1 MIKNLLK
8 FKKIILA
15 KKTIDVLIIVLFFSG
30 LLFLIYYL
38 QLTKPL
44 GPKYGGFYRE
54 GLFEPINSLNPV
66 LPKNESEKAI
76 LNIIYPPLIEFN
88 NGKIISKFLNS
99 YYFSPDKLTLNLELK
114 DLKWS
119 DGSKIT
125 TDDLVFSFELFKK
138 YSSPEISANFKNAQI
153 KIIDQKRAEINLNLN
168 DDYFFFNLNN
178 LKILPVKI
186 FSGLDLN
193 NFDKQVLKVG
203 SGPFIFDSITSKGK
217 IIIIKLKRNEFYRPK
232 PYFEEIY
239 FYVFPSTK
247 SAFEA
252 LLLKE
257 IDGLAGLNYLE
268 LPQNIFV
275 NYKVYKIVLPRIVGL
290 FFNSQ
295 KIDKKIIE
303 DLESKIDR
311 EEIKKEVF
319 KNNAEISYGIFS
331 TTIRKVFSLP
341 DLYQE
346 KSQKPAVINQP
357 LSLKITVPT
366 SYFYPEISRY
376 LKEKYHL
383 ETEFIEPENLNE
395 TLASKNYQ
403 AILTGLNYSHPPF
416 LSSFF
421 SKLGYNINNL
431 DNLEL
436 ERSFQ
441 QLITDPSIKMNEKL
455 KETEEKIL
463 KTKSNIF
470 LVNPY
475 YLYLISKKISGFDQF
490 YLTKPEA
497 RFVKI
502 EFWYR
507 R

>member
-1 MIKNLLK
+1 MKTLLK

-15 KKTIDVLIIVLFFSG
+15 KETIDVLIIILLFSG
-30 LLFLIYYL
+30 LAFLIYYF
-38 QLTKPL
+38 QSTKPL
-44 GPKYGGFYRE
+44 EPKYGGFYRE

-76 LNIIYPPLIEFN
+76 LNIIYPPLIEFD
-88 NGKIISKFLNS
+88 NGKTISKFLNS
-99 YYFSPDKLTLNLELK
+99 YYFSPDKLTLSLELK

-125 TDDLVFSFELFKK
+125 TDDLVFSFEFFKK
-138 YSSPEISANFKNAQI
+138 YSVPEIASNFKNTQI
-153 KIIDQKRAEINLNLN
+153 KIIDQKRAEISLNFN
-168 DDYFFFNLNN
+168 DNYFFFNLNN

-186 FSGLDLN
+186 FSALDLN
-193 NFDKQVLKVG
+193 NFDKKVLKVG
-203 SGPFIFDSITSKGK
+203 SGPFVFDSIISKGK
-217 IIIIKLKRNEFYRPK
+217 ITIIKLKKNKFYEPK

-247 SAFEA
+247 EAFEA

-268 LPQNIFV
+268 LPQNIFA
-275 NYKVYKIVLPRIVGL
+275 NYKSYKIVLPRVIGL

-295 KIDKKIIE
+295 KVDKKIVE
-303 DLESKIDR
+303 ELENKIDR

-319 KNNAEISYGIFS
+319 KNNTDISYGIFS
-331 TTIRKVFSLP
+331 ATIRKVFSLHNF
-341 DLYQE
+341 YQE
-346 KSQKPAVINQP
+346 KNEKPAPINQS
-357 LSLKITVPT
+357 LSLKITAPT

-376 LKEKYHL
+376 LKEKYHF

-395 TLASKNYQ
+395 TLANKNYQ
-403 AILTGLNYSHPPF
+403 AILTGLNYGHPPF

-421 SKLGYNINNL
+421 SKLGYNINNS
-431 DNLEL
+431 DNLDL

-441 QLITDPSIKMNEKL
+441 QLMNDPSIKMNEKL
-455 KETEEKIL
+455 KEIEEKIL
-463 KTKSNIF
+463 KTKLNIF
-470 LVNPY
+470 LLNPY
-475 YLYLISKKISGFDQF
+475 YLYYISKKIYGFDQF
-490 YLTKPEA
+490 YLTKPED

-502 EFWYR
+502 ESWYR
-507 R
+507 K

>member
-1 MIKNLLK
+1 MKTLLK
-8 FKKIILA
+8 FKKIISA
-15 KKTIDVLIIVLFFSG
+15 KETIDVLIIVLFLSG
-30 LLFLIYYL
+30 LAFLIYYL

-66 LPKNESEKAI
+66 LPKNESEEAI
-76 LNIIYPPLIEFN
+76 LNIIYPPLIEFD

-125 TDDLVFSFELFKK
+125 TDDLAVSFELFKK
-138 YSSPEISANFKNAQI
+138 YSSPEIASNFKNAQI

-168 DDYFFFNLNN
+168 DNYFFFNLNN
-178 LKILPVKI
+178 LKILPAKI

-203 SGPFIFDSITSKGK
+203 SGPFVFDSITSKGE
-217 IIIIKLKRNEFYRPK
+217 ITIIKLKRNKFYEPRS
-232 PYFEEIY
+232 YLNEIY

-247 SAFEA
+247 AAFEA

-257 IDGLAGLNYLE
+257 IDGLAGLNYLK

-275 NYKVYKIVLPRIVGL
+275 NYKVHKIVLPRIIGL
-290 FFNSQ
+290 FFNNQ
-295 KIDKKIIE
+295 KIDKKIVE
-303 DLESKIDR
+303 DLENKIDR
-311 EEIKKEVF
+311 EEIKREVF
-319 KNNAEISYGIFS
+319 KDNAEISYGIFS
-331 TTIRKVFSLP
+331 ATIRKVFSLS
-341 DLYQE
+341 DIYKE
-346 KSQKPAVINQP
+346 KNQKPEVVNQP

-395 TLASKNYQ
+395 TLANKNYQ
-403 AILTGLNYSHPPF
+403 AILTGLNYGHPPF

-441 QLITDPSIKMNEKL
+441 QLIIDPSIKMNEKL

-475 YLYLISKKISGFDQF
+475 YLYLVSEKISGFDQF
-490 YLTKPEA
+490 YLTKPEN

-502 EFWYR
+502 EFWHR
-507 R
+507 K

>member
-1 MIKNLLK
+1 MRTLLK

-15 KKTIDVLIIVLFFSG
+15 KEPIDILIIILFFSG
-30 LLFLIYYL
+30 FLFLIYYL
-38 QLTKPL
+38 HITKPL

-66 LPKNESEKAI
+66 SPKNESEKGI
-76 LNIIYPPLIEFN
+76 LNIIYPPLIEFD

-99 YYFSPDKLTLNLELK
+99 YYFSPDKLTLSLELK

-125 TDDLVFSFELFKK
+125 TDDLAFSFELFKK
-138 YSSPEISANFKNAQI
+138 YSPPEISSNFKNAQI
-153 KIIDQKRAEINLNLN
+153 KIIDQKRAEISLNLN
-168 DDYFFFNLNN
+168 DNYFFFNLNN
-178 LKILPVKI
+178 LKILPAKI
-186 FSGLDLN
+186 FSGLDLE
-193 NFDKQVLKVG
+193 NFDKQFLKVG
-203 SGPFIFDSITSKGK
+203 SGPFVFDSITSKGE
-217 IIIIKLKRNEFYRPK
+217 ITIIKLKRNKFYEPK
-232 PYFEEIY
+232 PYLDEIY

-247 SAFEA
+247 SAFSA

-275 NYKVYKIVLPRIVGL
+275 NYKVYKIVLPRIIGL

-295 KIDKKIIE
+295 KVDKKIVE
-303 DLESKIDR
+303 DLENKIDR

-331 TTIRKVFSLP
+331 PTIRRVFSLP

-346 KSQKPAVINQP
+346 KNQKLAVINQP
-357 LSLKITVPT
+357 LPLKITVPT
-366 SYFYPEISRY
+366 SYFYPEIARY
-376 LKEKYHL
+376 LREKYHF

-395 TLASKNYQ
+395 ILANKNYQ
-403 AILTGLNYSHPPF
+403 AILTGLNYGHSPF

-436 ERSFQ
+436 EKSFQ
-441 QLITDPSIKMNEKL
+441 QLITDPSTKMNEKL
-455 KETEEKIL
+455 KEIEEKIL
-463 KTKSNIF
+463 NTKSNIF
-470 LVNPY
+470 LANPY

-490 YLTKPEA
+490 YLTKPEN

-502 EFWYR
+502 EYWYR
-507 R
+507 K

>member
-1 MIKNLLK
+1 MKTFLK

-15 KKTIDVLIIVLFFSG
+15 KETIDVLIIILFFSG
-30 LLFLIYYL
+30 LAFLIYYL

-76 LNIIYPPLIEFN
+76 LNIIYPPLIEFD

-99 YYFSPDKLTLNLELK
+99 YYFSPDKLTLSLELK

-138 YSSPEISANFKNAQI
+138 YSSPEIAANFKNAQI
-153 KIIDQKRAEINLNLN
+153 KIIDQKRAEFNLNLN
-168 DDYFFFNLNN
+168 DNYFFFNLNN
-178 LKILPVKI
+178 LKILPAKI

-203 SGPFIFDSITSKGK
+203 SGPFIFDSITSKGE
-217 IIIIKLKRNEFYRPK
+217 IIMVKLKRNKFYEPK
-232 PYFEEIY
+232 PYFDEIY

-247 SAFEA
+247 AAFEA

-275 NYKVYKIVLPRIVGL
+275 NYKVYRIALPRIIGL

-295 KIDKKIIE
+295 KVNKQIIE
-303 DLESKIDR
+303 NLESKIDR
-311 EEIKKEVF
+311 EKIKKEIF
-319 KNNAEISYGIFS
+319 KDNAEISYGIFS
-331 TTIRKVFSLP
+331 TTVRKVFSLP
-341 DLYQE
+341 DLYKE
-346 KSQKPAVINQP
+346 KNQKLAIINQP

-395 TLASKNYQ
+395 ILSSKNYQ
-403 AILTGLNYSHPPF
+403 AILTGINYAHPPF

-431 DNLEL
+431 DDLEL
-436 ERSFQ
+436 ERLLQ
-441 QLITDPSIKMNEKL
+441 KLITDPSIKMNEKL

-463 KTKSNIF
+463 SIKSNIF
-470 LVNPY
+470 LINPY
-475 YLYLISKKISGFDQF
+475 YLYFINKKIYGFDQF
-490 YLTKPEA
+490 YLTKSES

-502 EFWYR
+502 EYWYR
-507 R
+507 K

>member
-1 MIKNLLK
+1 MKTLLK
-8 FKKIILA
+8 FKKIISA
-15 KKTIDVLIIVLFFSG
+15 KETIDVLIIVLFFSG
-30 LLFLIYYL
+30 LAFLIYYL

-119 DGSKIT
+119 DGNKIT

-138 YSSPEISANFKNAQI
+138 YSSPEIAANFKNAQI
-153 KIIDQKRAEINLNLN
+153 KIIDQERAEISLNLN
-168 DDYFFFNLNN
+168 DNYFFFNLNK
-178 LKILPVKI
+178 LKILPAKI

-193 NFDKQVLKVG
+193 NFDKQALKVG
-203 SGPFIFDSITSKGK
+203 SGPFVFDSIISKGE
-217 IIIIKLKRNEFYRPK
+217 ITIIKLKRNEFYKPK
-232 PYFEEIY
+232 PYLDAIY

-247 SAFEA
+247 SAFYA
-252 LLLKE
+252 LFLKE

-268 LPQNIFV
+268 LPKNIFV
-275 NYKVYKIVLPRIVGL
+275 NYNVYKIVLPRIIGI

-303 DLESKIDR
+303 DLENKIDP
-311 EEIKKEVF
+311 EEIKKEIF

-331 TTIRKVFSLP
+331 TKIRKVFSLP
-341 DLYQE
+341 DLYRE
-346 KSQKPAVINQP
+346 KNQKPEVINQTLP
-357 LSLKITVPT
+357 LKITVPT
-366 SYFYPEISRY
+366 SYFYPEIARY

-395 TLASKNYQ
+395 ILASKNYQ
-403 AILTGLNYSHPPF
+403 AVLTGLNYDHPPF

-441 QLITDPSIKMNEKL
+441 KLISDPSIKMDEKL
-455 KETEEKIL
+455 KEIEEKIL

-475 YLYLISKKISGFDQF
+475 YLYIISKKISGFDQL
-490 YLTKPEA
+490 YLTKPEY

>member
-1 MIKNLLK
+1 MKTLLK

-15 KKTIDVLIIVLFFSG
+15 KETIDVLIIVLFLSG
-30 LLFLIYYL
+30 FLFLIYYL

-76 LNIIYPPLIEFN
+76 LNIIYPPLIEFD

-125 TDDLVFSFELFKK
+125 TDDLIFSFELFKK
-138 YSSPEISANFKNAQI
+138 YSPPEISSNFKNAQI
-153 KIIDQKRAEINLNLN
+153 KIIDQKRAEISLNLN
-168 DDYFFFNLNN
+168 DNYFFFNLNN
-178 LKILPVKI
+178 LKILPARI

-203 SGPFIFDSITSKGK
+203 SGPFVFDSITSKGE
-217 IIIIKLKRNEFYRPK
+217 ITIIKLKRNKFYEPK
-232 PYFEEIY
+232 PYLDEIY

-247 SAFEA
+247 SAFSA

-257 IDGLAGLNYLE
+257 IDGLAGLNYLQ

-295 KIDKKIIE
+295 KVDKKIVE
-303 DLESKIDR
+303 DLGNKIDR
-311 EEIKKEVF
+311 EEIKKEIF

-331 TTIRKVFSLP
+331 KTIRKVFSLP
-341 DLYQE
+341 DFYQE
-346 KSQKPAVINQP
+346 NPQKPATSSQP

-383 ETEFIEPENLNE
+383 QTEFIDSENLNE
-395 TLASKNYQ
+395 TLANKNYQ
-403 AILTGLNYSHPPF
+403 AILTGLNYGHPPF

-436 ERSFQ
+436 EKSFQ
-441 QLITDPSIKMNEKL
+441 QLISDPNIKMNEKL
-455 KETEEKIL
+455 KEIEGKIL

-475 YLYLISKKISGFDQF
+475 YLYIINKKIFGFDQF

>member
-1 MIKNLLK
+1 MKTLLK

-15 KKTIDVLIIVLFFSG
+15 KETIDVLIIVLFLSG
-30 LLFLIYYL
+30 LAVLIYYL

-76 LNIIYPPLIEFN
+76 LNIIYPPLIEFD

-138 YSSPEISANFKNAQI
+138 YSSPEIASNFKNAQI
-153 KIIDQKRAEINLNLN
+153 KIIDQKRVEISLNLN
-168 DDYFFFNLNN
+168 DNYFFFNLNN

-186 FSGLDLN
+186 FSGLDLE

-203 SGPFIFDSITSKGK
+203 SGPFVLDSITSKGE
-217 IIIIKLKRNEFYRPK
+217 ITIIKLKRNKFYEPK
-232 PYFEEIY
+232 PYLDEIY

-247 SAFEA
+247 SAFSA

-257 IDGLAGLNYLE
+257 IDGLAGLNYFQ

-275 NYKVYKIVLPRIVGL
+275 NYKVYKIVLPRIIGL

-295 KIDKKIIE
+295 KIDKKIVE
-303 DLESKIDR
+303 DLENKIDR

-319 KNNAEISYGIFS
+319 KDNAEISYGIFS
-331 TTIRKVFSLP
+331 RTIRKVFSLP
-341 DLYQE
+341 DFHQE
-346 KSQKPAVINQP
+346 KNQKPAVNQP
-357 LSLKITVPT
+357 LPLKITLPT

-376 LKEKYHL
+376 LKEKYRL

-403 AILTGLNYSHPPF
+403 AILTGLNYGHPPF

-431 DNLEL
+431 DNLDL
-436 ERSFQ
+436 EKSFQ
-441 QLITDPSIKMNEKL
+441 QLITDPSIKMTEEL
-455 KETEEKIL
+455 KEIEEKIL
-463 KTKSNIF
+463 NIKSNIF

-490 YLTKPEA
+490 YLTKPEN

-502 EFWYR
+502 EYWHR
-507 R
+507 K

>member
-1 MIKNLLK
+1 MKTLLK
-8 FKKIILA
+8 FKKIILV
-15 KKTIDVLIIVLFFSG
+15 KETIDVLIILLFFSG
-30 LLFLIYYL
+30 LAFLIYYL

-44 GPKYGGFYRE
+44 EPRYGGFYRE

-76 LNIIYPPLIEFN
+76 LNIIYPPLIEFD

-99 YYFSPDKLTLNLELK
+99 YYFSPDKLTLNLEFK

-125 TDDLVFSFELFKK
+125 TDDLAFSFELFKK
-138 YSSPEISANFKNAQI
+138 YSTPEISSNFKNAKI
-153 KIIDQKRAEINLNLN
+153 KIIDQKRAEISLNLN
-168 DDYFFFNLNN
+168 DNYFFFNLNN
-178 LKILPVKI
+178 LKILPARI

-203 SGPFIFDSITSKGK
+203 SGPFVFDSITSKGE
-217 IIIIKLKRNEFYRPK
+217 ITIIKLKRNKFYEPK
-232 PYFEEIY
+232 PYLDEIY

-247 SAFEA
+247 SAFSA

-257 IDGLAGLNYLE
+257 IDGLAGLNYLQ

-295 KIDKKIIE
+295 KVDKKIVE
-303 DLESKIDR
+303 DLGNKIDR
-311 EEIKKEVF
+311 EEIKKEIF

-331 TTIRKVFSLP
+331 KTIRKVFSLP
-341 DLYQE
+341 DFYQE
-346 KSQKPAVINQP
+346 NPQKPVTSSQP

-383 ETEFIEPENLNE
+383 QTEFIDSENLNE
-395 TLASKNYQ
+395 TLANKNYQ
-403 AILTGLNYSHPPF
+403 AILTGLNYGHPPF

-441 QLITDPSIKMNEKL
+441 QLISDPNIKMNEKL
-455 KETEEKIL
+455 KEIEGKIL

-475 YLYLISKKISGFDQF
+475 YLYIINKKIFGFDQF
-490 YLTKPEA
+490 YLTKPET

>member
-1 MIKNLLK
+1 MKTLLK

-15 KKTIDVLIIVLFFSG
+15 KETIDVLIIILFFSG
-30 LLFLIYYL
+30 LAFLIYYL
-38 QLTKPL
+38 QLTEPFS
-44 GPKYGGFYRE
+44 PKYGGFYRE

-76 LNIIYPPLIEFN
+76 LNIIYPPLIEFD

-99 YYFSPDKLTLNLELK
+99 YYFSSDKLTLSLELK

-138 YSSPEISANFKNAQI
+138 YSSPEIAANFKNAQI
-153 KIIDQKRAEINLNLN
+153 KIIDQKRAEINLKLN
-168 DDYFFFNLNN
+168 DNYFLFNLSN
-178 LKILPVKI
+178 LKILPAKI

-193 NFDKQVLKVG
+193 NFDKQILKIG
-203 SGPFIFDSITSKGK
+203 SGPFVFDSITYKGE
-217 IIIIKLKRNEFYRPK
+217 ITIIKLKRNKFYEPK
-232 PYFEEIY
+232 PYLDEIY

-247 SAFEA
+247 AAFEA

-257 IDGLAGLNYLE
+257 IDGLAGLNYLQ

-275 NYKVYKIVLPRIVGL
+275 NYKVHKIVLPRIVGI
-290 FFNSQ
+290 FFNNQ
-295 KIDKKIIE
+295 KIDKKIVE
-303 DLESKIDR
+303 DLENKIDR
-311 EEIKKEVF
+311 EEIKREVF
-319 KNNAEISYGIFS
+319 KDNTEISYGIFS
-331 TTIRKVFSLP
+331 TTVRKVFSLP
-341 DLYQE
+341 DIYKE
-346 KSQKPAVINQP
+346 KNQKLTIINQP

-395 TLASKNYQ
+395 TLANKNYQ
-403 AILTGLNYSHPPF
+403 AILTGLNYGHPPF

-431 DNLEL
+431 GNLEL

-475 YLYLISKKISGFDQF
+475 YLYLVSKKISGFDQF
-490 YLTKPEA
+490 YLTKPET

>member
-1 MIKNLLK
+1 MKTLLK

-15 KKTIDVLIIVLFFSG
+15 KETIDVLIIILFFSG
-30 LLFLIYYL
+30 LAVLIYYL

-76 LNIIYPPLIEFN
+76 LNIIYPPLIEFD

-99 YYFSPDKLTLNLELK
+99 YYFSPDKLTLNLEFK

-119 DGSKIT
+119 DGSEIT
-125 TDDLVFSFELFKK
+125 TDDLAFSFELFKK
-138 YSSPEISANFKNAQI
+138 YSPPEISSNFKNAQI
-153 KIIDQKRAEINLNLN
+153 KIIDQKRAEIGLNLN
-168 DDYFFFNLNN
+168 DNYFFFNLNN

-203 SGPFIFDSITSKGK
+203 SGPFVFDYMTSKGE
-217 IIIIKLKRNEFYRPK
+217 ITIIKLKRNEFYKPK
-232 PYFEEIY
+232 PYLEAIY

-247 SAFEA
+247 SAFYA

-257 IDGLAGLNYLE
+257 IDGLAGLNYLQ

-275 NYKVYKIVLPRIVGL
+275 NYKVYKIVLPRIIGI

-295 KIDKKIIE
+295 KADKKNVE
-303 DLESKIDR
+303 DLESKINR

-319 KNNAEISYGIFS
+319 KDNAEISHGIFS
-331 TTIRKVFSLP
+331 STIRKILYLP
-341 DLYQE
+341 DLYKE
-346 KSQKPAVINQP
+346 KNKTNTTSQL

-376 LKEKYHL
+376 LKEKYRL
-383 ETEFIEPENLNE
+383 EVEFIEPENLNE
-395 TLASKNYQ
+395 TLANKNYQ
-403 AILTGLNYSHPPF
+403 AILTGINYGHPPF

-436 ERSFQ
+436 EKSFQ
-441 QLITDPSIKMNEKL
+441 QLIADPGIKMNEKL
-455 KETEEKIL
+455 KEIEEKIL
-463 KTKSNIF
+463 KSESNIF
-470 LVNPY
+470 LLNPH
-475 YLYLISKKISGFDQF
+475 YLYLINKKIFGFDQF
-490 YLTKPEA
+490 YLTKPET
-497 RFVKI
+497 RFVKV

-507 R
+507 K

>member
-1 MIKNLLK
+1 MKTLLK
-8 FKKIILA
+8 FKKIILS
-15 KKTIDVLIIVLFFSG
+15 KEPIDILIIVLFLSG
-30 LLFLIYYL
+30 LAFLIYYL

-44 GPKYGGFYRE
+44 EPKYGGFYRE

-76 LNIIYPPLIEFN
+76 LNIIYPPLIEFD

-138 YSSPEISANFKNAQI
+138 YSSPEVSSNFKNAQI
-153 KIIDQKRAEINLNLN
+153 KIIDQKRAEIDLNLN
-168 DDYFFFNLNN
+168 DNYFFFNLNN
-178 LKILPVKI
+178 LKILPAKI

-203 SGPFIFDSITSKGK
+203 SGPFVFDSITSKGE
-217 IIIIKLKRNEFYRPK
+217 ITIIKLKRNEFYEPK
-232 PYFEEIY
+232 PYLEEIY

-268 LPQNIFV
+268 LPQNIFI
-275 NYKVYKIVLPRIVGL
+275 NYKVYKIVLPRIIGI

-303 DLESKIDR
+303 DLENKIDR

-331 TTIRKVFSLP
+331 TTIRKVFSLT

-346 KSQKPAVINQP
+346 KNQKLSVINQP
-357 LSLKITVPT
+357 LSLIITVPT

-376 LKEKYHL
+376 LKEKYRF

-395 TLASKNYQ
+395 ILSSKNYQ
-403 AILTGLNYSHPPF
+403 AILTGINYGHPPF

-431 DNLEL
+431 DDLEL
-436 ERSFQ
+436 EKGFQ
-441 QLITDPSIKMNEKL
+441 QLIIDPQIKMNEKL
-455 KETEEKIL
+455 GKIEKKIL
-463 KTKSNIF
+463 ETKTNIF

-475 YLYLISKKISGFDQF
+475 YLYFINKKIYGFDQS

-502 EFWYR
+502 EYWYR